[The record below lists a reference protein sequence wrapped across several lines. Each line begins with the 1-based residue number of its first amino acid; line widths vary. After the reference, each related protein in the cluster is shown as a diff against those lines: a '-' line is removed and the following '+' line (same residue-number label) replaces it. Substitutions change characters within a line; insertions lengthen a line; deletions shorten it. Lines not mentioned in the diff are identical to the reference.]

1 MEQNQNENQNKN
13 QNENHGSESFLK
25 GLFCGVILVL
35 ICMAG
40 TLFYAKWK
48 MNRLPGENAL
58 SEVSE
63 TLDLNSGQIKR
74 KTKEIE
80 TLINSY
86 YIGEI
91 DSQQVE
97 DTLYTGMV
105 AGLEDPYSV
114 YYSSDELKSMEE
126 ATSGEYAG
134 IGATLS
140 QDPETKEISVVS
152 CFPGTP
158 AEEAGLLPGD
168 VITGWNGTT
177 VSDMELSEL
186 VSKIKTD
193 PEEHLTLSIER
204 EGKEFEVELT
214 RRNVEIPT
222 VEYEML
228 ENSIGYIR
236 LLEFDEVTAQQFQ
249 NAMNDLESQ
258 GMEKLIIDIR
268 DNPGGV
274 LQTVCGMLDQ
284 ILPEG
289 LIVYTEDKNGKRTEY
304 TSDEEH
310 QFTKP
315 LAVLVNGNSA
325 SASEIFAG
333 AVQDYGIGTIVGTT
347 TFGKGIVQK
356 IFYLS
361 DGTGLKLTIAK
372 YYTPKGHDIHKKGIT
387 PDVEIEL
394 DEKLKNQNSFSHE
407 EDNQLQKAISILQ
420 EEKTQAQNPD
430 QTKDSQES

>member
-1 MEQNQNENQNKN
+1 MEQEQNENEKQIQNQNQEDGQKR
-13 QNENHGSESFLK
+13 ESESGNFIK
-25 GLFCGVILVL
+25 GLFCGILLVL

-40 TLFYAKWK
+40 ALFYARWK
-48 MNRLPGENAL
+48 IAKIQSGTT
-58 SEVSE
+58 VSE
-63 TLDLNSGQIKR
+63 TSEKLDLDLSQVKR
-74 KTKEIE
+74 KTGEIE
-80 TLINSY
+80 ALINAY
-86 YIGEI
+86 YLDEI
-91 DSQQVE
+91 DGQQVE

-105 AGLEDPYSV
+105 AGLDDPYSV
-114 YYSSDELKSMEE
+114 YYTKEELESMEE
-126 ATSGEYAG
+126 STSGEYSG

-140 QDPETKEISVVS
+140 QDPDTKEISVVS
-152 CFPGTP
+152 CFEGTP

-168 VITGWNGTT
+168 VITGWNGNP

-193 PEEHLTLSIER
+193 PDEHLTLSIER
-204 EGKEFEVELT
+204 DGEELEVELT
-214 RRNVEIPT
+214 RRAVEVPT

-228 ENSIGYIR
+228 EEQIGYIR
-236 LLEFDEVTAQQFQ
+236 LLEFDEVTAQQFED
-249 NAMNDLESQ
+249 AMSDLESQ

-268 DNPGGV
+268 NNPGGV
-274 LQTVCGMLDQ
+274 LQTVCDMLDQ
-284 ILPEG
+284 LLPEG

-333 AVQDYGIGTIVGTT
+333 AIQDYGIGTIVGTT

-361 DGTGLKLTIAK
+361 DGTGLKLTMAK
-372 YYTPKGHDIHKKGIT
+372 YYTPKGHDIHKKGIK
-387 PDVEIEL
+387 PDVEVEL
-394 DEKLKNQNSFSHE
+394 DEDLQNQSSISHE
-407 EDNQLQKAISILQ
+407 EDNQLQKAVSVLQ
-420 EEKTQAQNPD
+420 E
-430 QTKDSQES
+430 QE